1 LGGTP
6 HFDSFGARDAGA
18 APGNGRTP
26 ITHAIRF
33 TAAVTQDAYLW
44 PGRHSASSDTS
55 KDGPPM
61 GARFRLRASFSV
73 ARFCR
78 NAEAYCRDA
87 EVLLSPA

>member
-1 LGGTP
+1 
-6 HFDSFGARDAGA
+6 
-18 APGNGRTP
+18 
-26 ITHAIRF
+26 
-33 TAAVTQDAYLW
+33 VTQDAFLW
-44 PGRHSASSDTS
+44 PARHSASSDTS

-87 EVLLSPA
+87 KVVLSPA